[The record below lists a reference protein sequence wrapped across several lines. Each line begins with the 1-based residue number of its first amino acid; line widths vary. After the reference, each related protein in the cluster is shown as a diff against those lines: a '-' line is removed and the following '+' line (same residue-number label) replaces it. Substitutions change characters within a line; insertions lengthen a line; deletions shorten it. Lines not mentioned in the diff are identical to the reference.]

1 MDIYSLGVVLW
12 EIVTHEMPQRGT
24 IRDVLVPSEC
34 PQEVADLIAAC
45 MQRDAKA
52 RPSAR
57 EVCRCAA
64 CSDASL
70 PPSFRCSLDKHM
82 QALHGGP
89 QACRDSE
96 YSSANVTGCS
106 ASESLSAHNHN
117 LSRHVHARIQT
128 AVQR

>member
-1 MDIYSLGVVLW
+1 MLW

-34 PQEVADLIAAC
+34 PQEVADLISAC

-64 CSDASL
+64 MRSHHVCL
-70 PPSFRCSLDKHM
+70 RCSLDQHF
-82 QALHGGP
+82 QG
-89 QACRDSE
+89 
-96 YSSANVTGCS
+96 SSGMTRCAG
-106 ASESLSAHNHN
+106 H
-117 LSRHVHARIQT
+117 
-128 AVQR
+128 